1 MRVVGKIGKGIVKVF
16 VNNFELTKYV
26 PDSEEWVYYA
36 KVAYD
41 NLKEGE
47 NQYAVYGVDA
57 DGKFTEDNKVVKVV
71 LSDSDKSTIVEIIEG
86 LIK

>member
-1 MRVVGKIGKGIVKVF
+1 MGINVKQGEIKRAALPTSWVVNRVVIDVD
-16 VNNFELTKYV
+16 TKLADV
-26 PDSEEWVYYA
+26 S
-36 KVAYD
+36 
-41 NLKEGE
+41 LS
-47 NQYAVYGVDA
+47 GVDA